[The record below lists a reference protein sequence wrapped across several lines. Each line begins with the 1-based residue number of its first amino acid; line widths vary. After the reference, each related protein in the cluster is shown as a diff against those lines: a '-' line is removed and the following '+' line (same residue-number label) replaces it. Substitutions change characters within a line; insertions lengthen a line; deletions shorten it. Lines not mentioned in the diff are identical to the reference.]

1 MRFDQLFLDEIRER
15 VPIST
20 VIGPR
25 VQWDAKKSNP
35 SRGDHWACCPFHGEK
50 SPSFHCEDRKG
61 RYHCFGCGVTG
72 DHFRFLVELEGLV
85 FPEAVERIAE
95 MAGIALPAAAP
106 RDERQEKRR
115 ASLHDIAEM
124 AVVFFEQS
132 LQNQDGAKARAYLRD
147 RGLSGR
153 TQTEFRLGYG
163 PESRSALKTYLAGK
177 GIDRDLI
184 EASGLV
190 VFGEDIPVSY
200 DRFRDR
206 VMFPIEDARGR
217 PIAFGGRALSADVPA
232 KYLNSPETDLFSK
245 GRTLYNFARARKAS
259 QTAGTLIAVEGYMD
273 VIALAQAGIAHVVAP
288 LGTALTEDQLD
299 MLLRAADEPVLSFDG
314 DNAGLR
320 AAYRAIELALPRLK
334 PGKSVRFAMLPSG
347 KDPDD
352 VVRNDGKPAFDALV
366 AQARPLADMLWA
378 RETAGGT
385 YDTPERRAE
394 LEGNLKRLTNLIADD
409 TVKRHYAQ
417 DMRDRMQAFFG
428 AARPGRD
435 SNTSNNRRN
444 AAAQQ
449 GGSRTGMAPQR
460 TAMSDSLAR
469 SPMLASGEGAS
480 GLREAALL
488 VAIVNHPQL
497 AASDLERFE
506 MLNFSSGGAQDIRT
520 ALMDI
525 FVEAALPQR
534 DTILA
539 ALAQRGLSA
548 HFGTLETRVRNA
560 GLWTALEGAAL
571 DDAALF
577 FEQAAGLHRR
587 IHAIRNELREAEAE
601 LGENATEERF
611 AAFVALNAELH
622 QLQQID
628 ALVEGFGVLSG
639 RAKPAN

>member
-15 VPIST
+15 VPISN
-20 VIGPR
+20 VIGTR

-72 DHFRFLVELEGLV
+72 DHFRFLVELEGLA
-85 FPEAVERIAE
+85 FPEAVERVAD

-106 RDERQEKRR
+106 RDEVKEKRR
-115 ASLHDIAEM
+115 ASLYDVSEL
-124 AVVFFEQS
+124 AVAFFEQS
-132 LQNQDGAKARAYLRD
+132 LQSQDGAKARAYLRE
-147 RGLSGR
+147 RGLSGK
-153 TQTEFRLGYG
+153 TQSEFRLGYG
-163 PESRSALKTYLAGK
+163 PESRSALKTFLAGK
-177 GIDRDLI
+177 GIDKDLI
-184 EASGLV
+184 EGSGLV
-190 VFGEDIPVSY
+190 VFGDDIPVSY

-206 VMFPIEDARGR
+206 VMFPIEDTRGR

-259 QTAGTLIAVEGYMD
+259 QAAGTLIAVEGYMD
-273 VIALAQAGIAHVVAP
+273 VIALAQAGIAHAVAP

-314 DNAGLR
+314 DGAGLR

-334 PGKSVRFAMLPSG
+334 PGKSVRFAMLPAG
-347 KDPDD
+347 QDPDD
-352 VVRNDGKPAFDALV
+352 VVKRDGKQAFDAIV

-394 LEGNLKRLTNLIADD
+394 LEGNIKRLTNLITDE

-428 AARPGRD
+428 AARPARNQD
-435 SNTSNNRRN
+435 SSNRRN
-444 AAAQQ
+444 QPANQ

-469 SPMLASGEGAS
+469 SPMLAAGDGAS

-497 AASDLERFE
+497 AAADLERFE
-506 MLNFSSGGAQDIRT
+506 TLNFSSGGAQAIRG
-520 ALMDI
+520 LLLDV
-525 FVEAALPQR
+525 FSEAATVGR
-534 DTILA
+534 DQIIAGL
-539 ALAQRGLSA
+539 QNQGLSGFFA
-548 HFGTLETRVRNA
+548 DLETRVRNA

-577 FEQAAGLHRR
+577 FEQASGLHRR
-587 IHAIRNELREAEAE
+587 IHTIRNELRLAEAE

-611 AAFVALNAELH
+611 AAFVALSSELS

-639 RAKPAN
+639 RAKSAG

>member
-1 MRFDQLFLDEIRER
+1 MRFDQLLLDEIRER
-15 VPIST
+15 VPISN
-20 VIGPR
+20 VIGTR
-25 VQWDAKKSNP
+25 VQWDAKKSNV

-72 DHFRFLVELEGLV
+72 DHFRFLVELEGLA
-85 FPEAVERIAE
+85 FPEAVERVAD
-95 MAGIALPAAAP
+95 MAGVALPAAAP
-106 RDERQEKRR
+106 RDEVKEKRR
-115 ASLHDIAEM
+115 ASLHDITEM
-124 AVVFFEQS
+124 AVGFFEQS
-132 LQNQDGAKARAYLRD
+132 LQAQDGAKARAYLRD

-153 TQTEFRLGYG
+153 TQVEFRLGYG
-163 PESRSALKTYLAGK
+163 PESRSALKTFLAGK
-177 GIDRDLI
+177 GIDKDLI
-184 EASGLV
+184 EGSGLV
-190 VFGEDIPVSY
+190 VFGDDIPVSY

-206 VMFPIEDARGR
+206 VMFPIEDTRGR

-245 GRTLYNFARARKAS
+245 GRTRYNFARARKAS
-259 QTAGTLIAVEGYMD
+259 QAAGTLIAVEGYMD
-273 VIALAQAGIAHVVAP
+273 VIALAQAGIEHAVAP
-288 LGTALTEDQLD
+288 LGTALTEDQLE

-314 DNAGLR
+314 DGAGLR

-352 VVRNDGKPAFDALV
+352 VVRRDGKPAFDALV

-394 LEGNLKRLTNLIADD
+394 LEGNLKRLTNLIADE

-428 AARPGRD
+428 AARPARND
-435 SNTSNNRRN
+435 AQNNRRTPPAN
-444 AAAQQ
+444 Q

-469 SPMLASGEGAS
+469 SPMLAAGDGAS

-497 AASDLERFE
+497 ASVDLDRFE
-506 MLNFSSGGAQDIRT
+506 MLIFSSGGAQAIRT
-520 ALMDI
+520 ALLDI
-525 FVEAALPQR
+525 FSETAVPDR
-534 DTILA
+534 DQILA
-539 ALAQRGLSA
+539 ALLARDLA
-548 HFGTLETRVRNA
+548 THFESLETRVRNA
-560 GLWTALEGAAL
+560 GLWTALQGAAFE
-571 DDAALF
+571 DAALF
-577 FEQAAGLHRR
+577 FDQASGLHRR
-587 IHAIRNELREAEAE
+587 IHTIRNELREAEVE

-611 AAFVALNAELH
+611 AAFVALNAELN

-639 RAKPAN
+639 RAKSAG